1 VTRSATGELETLEI
15 PDGIPLHHKGQLPS
29 LRGKSG
35 VYMIIQNGATDCYI
49 GSAIDCANRLR
60 NHRAHFRPNKVKLR
74 KYLLYNRI
82 RTLGASVF
90 TFSLLHNGT
99 NFLEL
104 FNKTHPWVILKPID
118 SIFLEAFTKYEL
130 VVIEQSYLSRFLPTL
145 NARHIATTSTHS
157 HLLNELNT
165 DIADPVK
172 DSTDSFEKTN
182 ITEYISASAELKPKD
197 DISHFAIN
205 PSLPIQVTNVEGIR
219 IGSFN
224 SLREAGK
231 SEYLDV
237 SHQVLSRYA
246 KSTDFFFSKR
256 LGINLYVSIAN
267 VLKEGSVQH
276 PVSNK
281 HNPLLH
287 NLV

>member
-104 FNKTHPWVILKPID
+104 FNKTHPGVILKPID

-130 VVIEQSYLSRFLPTL
+130 VVIEHMPSIKSSKKRDSMMLY
-145 NARHIATTSTHS
+145 N
-157 HLLNELNT
+157 NE
-165 DIADPVK
+165 
-172 DSTDSFEKTN
+172 F
-182 ITEYISASAELKPKD
+182 
-197 DISHFAIN
+197 
-205 PSLPIQVTNVEGIR
+205 
-219 IGSFN
+219 
-224 SLREAGK
+224 
-231 SEYLDV
+231 
-237 SHQVLSRYA
+237 VLS
-246 KSTDFFFSKR
+246 KSLKKNR
-256 LGINLYVSIAN
+256 INRFKYYPRVSLI
-267 VLKEGSVQH
+267 K
-276 PVSNK
+276 
-281 HNPLLH
+281 
-287 NLV
+287 